1 MERMDTVG
9 RAATDVYYPSYTPAA
24 EDPLPRLRAAVES
37 VLTIETIQTGQVG
50 VPGSS
55 DKIVTFTGSLRQNA
69 DSAFRYLQQQFTPLG
84 YTPMLRREAG
94 TAHVIAM
101 RGVVPETRSRVWINA
116 VLFLATLASV
126 LFVSRQLW
134 SPLGSF
140 VFTAALLGIL
150 GFHEFGH
157 YLVAQVHGLKV
168 TLPYFIPI
176 PLPPLGT
183 MGAFIRLKSPID
195 NRRALFDMAIAGPLA
210 GFALALPLF
219 ILGLLLPQE
228 WVQPLLARRMAL
240 PLQLSNSLLTSGL
253 TWLLKPDVGVYEL
266 FRNPLTA
273 AGWFGMLVTA
283 LNLLPAGQLDGGHV
297 SYAVFGRRSRI
308 LAIITLVCLVI
319 ASRWWTG
326 WLLWA
331 GILLVTGF
339 THPMPLNDI
348 TTLNWPRKL
357 LALAAAILFIIIIA
371 VQPFRM

>member
-1 MERMDTVG
+1 MDSVG
-9 RAATDVYYPSYTPAA
+9 RAAADVYYPSYSAPA
-24 EDPLPRLRAAVES
+24 EDPLPRLRAAVEQ
-37 VLTIETIQTGQVG
+37 VFAIETIQTGQVG
-50 VPGSS
+50 VTGSGE
-55 DKIVTFTGSLRQNA
+55 KIVTFTGSLRQNA
-69 DSAFRYLQQQFTPLG
+69 DSAYRYLQSQFTPLG
-84 YTPMLRREAG
+84 YTPMMRQEAG
-94 TAHVIAM
+94 AEQVIAM
-101 RGVVPETRSRVWINA
+101 RGVIPSTRSRLWINGL
-116 VLFLATLASV
+116 LFVATVASV
-126 LFVSRQLW
+126 LFVSQQLW

-140 VFTAALLGIL
+140 VFTLALLSIL

-157 YLVAQVHGLKV
+157 YLVAQIHGLKV
-168 TLPYFIPI
+168 TLPYFIPM

-210 GFALALPLF
+210 GFAVALPLF
-219 ILGLLLPQE
+219 IVGLLLPQD
-228 WVQPLLARRMAL
+228 WVAPLLARRMAL
-240 PLQLSNSLLTSGL
+240 PLQLSNSLLTLGL

-283 LNLLPAGQLDGGHV
+283 LNLLPAGQLDGGHI

-308 LAIITLVCLVI
+308 VAFVTLALLVV

-331 GILLVTGF
+331 GILLVTGLS
-339 THPMPLNDI
+339 HPMPLNDI

-357 LALAAAILFIIIIA
+357 LALAAAVLFIIVIA